1 MEINIQLTR
10 QRLSEEVQR
19 TEQAYVE
26 AKQRLKILD
35 DACGLIFEYQSDE
48 QKRNKREKLEAAK

>member
-1 MEINIQLTR
+1 MGTNIQLTR

-19 TEQAYVE
+19 TEQAYIE

-48 QKRNKREKLEAAK
+48 QKRKKREKSEAAK

>member
-1 MEINIQLTR
+1 MGTNIQLTR

-35 DACGLIFEYQSDE
+35 DASGLIFEYQSDE
-48 QKRNKREKLEAAK
+48 QKRKKREKSEAAK